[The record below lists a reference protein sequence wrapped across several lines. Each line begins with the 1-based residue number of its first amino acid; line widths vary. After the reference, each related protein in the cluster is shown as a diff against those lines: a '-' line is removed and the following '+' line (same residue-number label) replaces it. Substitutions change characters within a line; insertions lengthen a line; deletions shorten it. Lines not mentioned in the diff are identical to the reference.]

1 MEPFSAL
8 LISNDAAAVGVT
20 GKILDEYN
28 VRVDVIKTAPD
39 MAKLMQHRRY
49 DLAVY
54 DHDVPGA
61 TELASLHWVRNRPRL
76 AMALVGGGRVKE
88 LKGKPIHL
96 VVSKPFTH
104 DLFIKSIR
112 AAYSLI
118 VKDRRT
124 AFRCPVQVEASSTT
138 LVFAGGGRPLE
149 NIKVVDISQSG
160 VRIQAGE
167 SLAKGALLAIDFWLP
182 ETKKLV
188 RTKGTIVWSDESGKA
203 GIKFGEIPALDR
215 QNLCDWLSARI
226 PPDPELALKP
236 GTRRPIV
243 SLSRQSPAFVAGL
256 PRSF

>member
-8 LISNDAAAVGVT
+8 LISNDASAVGVT

-28 VRVDVIKTAPD
+28 VRVDVVKTAPD

-61 TELASLHWVRNRPRL
+61 TELAALHWVRNRPRL

-88 LKGKPIHL
+88 LKGRPIHL
-96 VVSKPFTH
+96 VVSKPFTP
-104 DLFIKSIR
+104 DLFVKSIR

-118 VKDRRT
+118 LKDRRA
-124 AFRCPVQVEASSTT
+124 AFRCPVEIEASSAT
-138 LVFAGGGRPLE
+138 LVFAGGVRRLE
-149 NIKVVDISQSG
+149 NIKVVNLSQSG
-160 VRIQAGE
+160 LRIQGAE
-167 SLAKGALLAIDFWLP
+167 SLPKGALLAIDFLLP

-188 RTKGTIVWSDESGKA
+188 RTKGAIVWSDESGTA
-203 GIKFGEIPALDR
+203 GIKFAEIPALDR

-226 PPDPELALKP
+226 PTDSELAPKP
-236 GTRRPIV
+236 EARRPID
-243 SLSRQSPAFVAGL
+243 SLSYR
-256 PRSF
+256 